1 MIMRPPR
8 STRTDTLFPYT
19 TLVRSHSSLRTVVE
33 RFLRRRL
40 DISITRADF
49 GWSYLVIY
57 FWLAYLSRKAYKRVR
72 AKLRAGVRHR
82 AAMRRQ
88 LEVEREA
95 AALLFELRHN
105 RYGYCY
111 PNRFRSEER
120 RVGKECVSTC
130 SSRWSPYH

>member
-1 MIMRPPR
+1 MRI
-8 STRTDTLFPYT
+8 SDW
-19 TLVRSHSSLRTVVE
+19 SSDVCSSDL
-33 RFLRRRL
+33 
-40 DISITRADF
+40 ISITRADF

-95 AALLFELRHN
+95 AALLFELRHH

-111 PNRFRSEER
+111 PNRFYDNGRSEKR
-120 RVGKECVSTC
+120 RVGKECVSTF
-130 SSRWSPYH
+130 RTRGSP